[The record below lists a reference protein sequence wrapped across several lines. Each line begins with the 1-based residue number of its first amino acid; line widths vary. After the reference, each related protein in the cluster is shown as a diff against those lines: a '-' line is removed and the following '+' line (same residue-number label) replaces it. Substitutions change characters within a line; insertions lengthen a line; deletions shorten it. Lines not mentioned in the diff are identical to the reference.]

1 MKPVLALTWERHR
14 RMNELSDWLGLPLRI
29 LESKHRGLRR
39 YLSLGWTTLRIL
51 ARERPTHVFI
61 QNPSLVL
68 ATLVLLV
75 RPLFGRYRV
84 VMDAHNEAVTP
95 FSFTQWPIPWLARR
109 ALRKADVTI
118 VTNEALA
125 KIVRAAGG
133 RPLVLPDRL
142 PTAPIAPKA
151 VPLSEEMQ
159 VMVVATYAADEPIAD
174 ILEAA
179 RELGAGYRFAF
190 TGNPKKLPAAQR
202 ERAPA
207 NVRFTGFVPEHD
219 YWQLMAD
226 SHVMLDLTLKPNCLV
241 CGAYEALALQKPMVL
256 TGNPASRDLFERV
269 ALFPA
274 SERAADIAATLRE
287 LRTRYD
293 ALLPQLVAE
302 GPRFNQRWNAAAAD
316 LRNALGDAR
325 AESPRG
331 A

>member
-1 MKPVLALTWERHR
+1 MTRPVLALTWERHR
-14 RMNELSDWLGLPLRI
+14 RMNELCDWLGLPLRI

-39 YLSLGWTTLRIL
+39 YLSLSWATLGIL
-51 ARERPTHVFI
+51 ARERPSRVFI

-68 ATLVLLV
+68 ATLVLLA
-75 RPLFGRYRV
+75 RPFLGRYRV

-125 KIVRAAGG
+125 TIVRAAGG

-142 PTAPIAPKA
+142 PTAPIAPRA
-151 VPLSEEMQ
+151 VPLTDELQ
-159 VMVVATYAADEPIAD
+159 VMVVATYAADEPITE

-179 RELGAGYRFAF
+179 RELGAGYRFSF
-190 TGNPKKLPAAQR
+190 TGNPKKLPPAQR
-202 ERAPA
+202 EGAPA

-256 TGNPASRDLFERV
+256 TGNPATRDLFARV

-302 GPRFNQRWNAAAAD
+302 GPRFTQRWNTAAAE
-316 LRNALGDAR
+316 L
-325 AESPRG
+325 RG
-331 A
+331 ALAETPSGA

>member
-1 MKPVLALTWERHR
+1 MKPVLAITWERHR
-14 RMNELSDWLGLPLRI
+14 RMNELSDWLGVNLRI

-39 YLSLGWTTLRIL
+39 YLALAWTTFWIL
-51 ARERPTHVFI
+51 ARERPSRVFI

-68 ATLVLLV
+68 ATLVLLL
-75 RPLFGRYRV
+75 RPFFGRYRV

-95 FSFTQWPIPWLARR
+95 FSVTVWPIPWLARR
-109 ALRKADVTI
+109 AMRKADITI

-142 PTAPIAPKA
+142 PTAPIAPRA
-151 VPLSEEMQ
+151 VPLTDELQ
-159 VMVVATYAADEPIAD
+159 VMVVATYAADEPITD
-174 ILEAA
+174 ILESA
-179 RELGAGYRFAF
+179 RLLGAGYRFIF
-190 TGNPKKLPAAQR
+190 TGNPKKLSTETR
-202 ERAPA
+202 EGAPA
-207 NVRFTGFVPEHD
+207 NVRFAGFVPEHD

-302 GPRFNQRWNAAAAD
+302 GPRFNQRWTAAAAE
-316 LRNALGDAR
+316 LRDALNDGPLESAR
-325 AESPRG
+325 G
-331 A
+331 T